1 MDGPEEYKREHRK
14 ANEEIVAAV
23 QPKEE
28 DRLKKARVVRAERRE
43 TLWLGGKGGDDA
55 NPDKEHRRSQHRS

>member
-14 ANEEIVAAV
+14 ANEETVAAV
-23 QPKEE
+23 QPREE

-43 TLWLGGKGGDDA
+43 TLCVV
-55 NPDKEHRRSQHRS
+55 RR